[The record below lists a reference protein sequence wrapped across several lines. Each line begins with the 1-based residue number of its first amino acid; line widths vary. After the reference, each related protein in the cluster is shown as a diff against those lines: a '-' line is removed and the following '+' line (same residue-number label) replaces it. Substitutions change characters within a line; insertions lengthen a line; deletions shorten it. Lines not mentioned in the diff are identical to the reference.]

1 MTRPLDTTLPL
12 LGALAAG
19 FGLHAPAWAQ
29 AAAPAATPPAAA
41 SAADDTAGT
50 TTLPVVRARAAAEP
64 TTKQTLQTNQTNLG
78 KGTQDL
84 RDIPQSVTVMTE
96 RLIDDA
102 KLDTLRQALHYT
114 AGITFAATENGTDQ
128 DIRMRGF
135 PVATTGDLLIDGM
148 KDPSQY
154 DRDSFNYDR
163 IEVMRGSASMLFG
176 RGSTGGVINQV
187 NKKPALY
194 GRNEVVTTLGTGG
207 HVRLT
212 GDIHQRLGEDAAL
225 RINAMAQEADNH
237 GARVSKQGFAPTL
250 GLGLG
255 TRDEIT
261 VGLFHLNVDNVP
273 MANLR
278 YLGGSVASQIPAKN
292 FYGTDSDYLRGEATY
307 GTASW
312 THKFGDGSTLKTQLR
327 SGTYKR
333 STWGTTAGYCGAALT
348 VNATCPAGTAAVT
361 AATLNGNTALT
372 RSGLAP
378 RSDTITGSYLQ
389 SDYSRKFQALG
400 LRHELLAGVDWSHE
414 AADRYTAYGAVGT
427 NYNKG
432 GTTVGTPDD
441 SRQLAAAPTY
451 RKGSDYSGSA
461 VGVYA
466 QDLVALTPEWKLL
479 AGLRYDRVKATMHSL
494 AYANTA
500 TPTTPTSTTASEL
513 SYPGLWSRRF
523 GVLYQPGPF
532 QSFHLS
538 YGTSF
543 NTSADTYQYTTQ
555 QTASVGAE
563 KSRNL
568 ELGAKLDW
576 LEGALSTRMALYRS
590 EKYNER
596 TTDSD
601 FAGTFPVL
609 SGQRHT
615 QGLEVD
621 VVGKLTPALEV
632 YLSFSHVF
640 RAVIDKVGTA
650 VVPGTTTGYTTYIGA
665 PVGLTPKNTGA
676 LWASYQLTPKWRVAG
691 GIRGASEN
699 RPLIGGTAAAS
710 KTARAPGYV
719 AYDAMLE
726 YTISEDAYL
735 QLNAV
740 NLTDKVYGDQL
751 YPGFYTP
758 GEARSLKATVGLKF

>member
-1 MTRPLDTTLPL
+1 MTRTTDTALPL

-29 AAAPAATPPAAA
+29 TPPTAAAVPA
-41 SAADDTAGT
+41 SASTAEDST
-50 TTLPVVRARAAAEP
+50 ATATLPVVRARATAEAVSK
-64 TTKQTLQTNQTNLG
+64 TSLQTHQTGIG

-84 RDIPQSVTVMTE
+84 RNIPQSVTVLTE
-96 RLIDDA
+96 RLMDDA

-163 IEVMRGSASMLFG
+163 LEVMRGSASMLFG

-187 NKKPALY
+187 TKKPALY
-194 GRNEVVTTLGTGG
+194 GLNEVVTTVGTGG
-207 HVRLT
+207 SVRLT

-237 GARVSKQGFAPTL
+237 GTRISKQGFAPTL
-250 GLGLG
+250 GWGLG
-255 TRDEIT
+255 TRDEFSL
-261 VGLFHLNVDNVP
+261 GLFYLKVDNVP
-273 MANLR
+273 MSNLR
-278 YLGGSVASQIPAKN
+278 YLAGSIASAIPARN

-307 GTASW
+307 GTGSW
-312 THKFGDGSTLKTQLR
+312 THKFANGGTLKTQFR
-327 SGTYKR
+327 SGTYQR
-333 STWGTTAGYCGAALT
+333 ASWGTTVGYCGVALT
-348 VNATCPAGTAAVT
+348 ATGTCPAGTPALT
-361 AATLNGNTALT
+361 AAALTSATALT

-378 RSDTITGSYLQ
+378 RSDTITGSYIQ
-389 SDYSRKFQALG
+389 SDYSKTFQALG
-400 LRHELLAGVDWSHE
+400 LRHDLLAGIDLSRE
-414 AADRYTAYGAVGT
+414 SADRSTAYGTVGT

-432 GTTVGTPDD
+432 GTSVGTPDD
-441 SRQLAAAPTY
+441 GSTTAAVPTD
-451 RKGSDYSGSA
+451 RKSSDYSGSA
-461 VGVYA
+461 LGLYA

-494 AYANTA
+494 AYADNTTA
-500 TPTTPTSTTASEL
+500 TTPSGSTQSEL

-538 YGTSF
+538 YSTSF
-543 NTSADTYQYTTQ
+543 NTSADTYQYTS
-555 QTASVGAE
+555 QTTANVGAE
-563 KSRNL
+563 KSRNI

-576 LEGALSTRMALYRS
+576 LDGQLSTRAALYRS

-609 SGQRHT
+609 SGKRHT
-615 QGLEVD
+615 QGLELD
-621 VVGKLTPALEV
+621 VVGKLSPALEV
-632 YLSFSHVF
+632 YLSYSYVQQA
-640 RAVIDKVGTA
+640 RIDRVGTA
-650 VVPGTTTGYTTYIGA
+650 VTLTTTD
-665 PVGLTPKNTGA
+665 VGLTPRHTGA
-676 LWASYQLTPKWRVAG
+676 LWVSHQLTPQWRVAG
-691 GIRGASEN
+691 GVRGAAKN
-699 RPLIGGTAAAS
+699 RPLQGGTAAAS
-710 KTARAPGYV
+710 VTAHVPGYL
-719 AYDAMLE
+719 ACDAMVE
-726 YTISEDAYL
+726 YTVSPDMYL
-735 QLNAV
+735 QLNAI
-740 NLTDKVYGDQL
+740 NLGDKVYGDQL

-758 GEARSLKATVGLKF
+758 GEARSLKATVGIKF

>member
-1 MTRPLDTTLPL
+1 MTRPFDPALPL

-29 AAAPAATPPAAA
+29 ATPPAAA
-41 SAADDTAGT
+41 ASAAQTTDTSTAGA
-50 TTLPVVRARAAAEP
+50 TTLPVIRARAAAEP
-64 TTKQTLQTNQTNLG
+64 TSKTSLQTNQTSIG
-78 KGTQDL
+78 KGTQEL

-96 RLIDDA
+96 RLLDDA

-154 DRDSFNYDR
+154 DRDSFNFDR

-194 GRNEVVTTLGTGG
+194 GTSELVTTLGTGG
-207 HVRLT
+207 NLRLT

-225 RINAMAQEADNH
+225 RLNAMVQEADNH
-237 GARVSKQGFAPTL
+237 GAKVSKVGFAPTL
-250 GLGLG
+250 GWGLG
-255 TRDEIT
+255 TRDEFT

-273 MANLR
+273 MASLR
-278 YLGGSVASQIPAKN
+278 YLAGSVASQIPAGH
-292 FYGTDSDYLRGEATY
+292 FYGTASDYLRGTATY

-312 THKFGDGSTLKTQLR
+312 QHRFADGGVLKTQVR
-327 SGTYKR
+327 SGTYDR
-333 STWGTTAGYCGAALT
+333 ATWGTTAGYCGVALT
-348 VNATCPAGTAAVT
+348 ANATCPAGTPALT
-361 AATLNGNTALT
+361 AAALSSSTALT
-372 RSGLAP
+372 RSGLSP
-378 RSDTITGSYLQ
+378 RSDRITGSYLQ
-389 SDYSRKFQALG
+389 TEYSRKFNALG

-414 AADRYTAYGAVGT
+414 AADRFTAYGTVGT

-432 GTTVGTPDD
+432 GTAVGTPDD
-441 SRQLAAAPTY
+441 GRVTAAVPTY
-451 RKGSDYSGSA
+451 RQSSDYAGSSIGA
-461 VGVYA
+461 YA

-479 AGLRYDRVKATMHSL
+479 AGLRYDRVRATMHSFSF
-494 AYANTA
+494 ANNTTA
-500 TPTTPTSTTASEL
+500 TTPSATSTAEL

-523 GVLYQPGPF
+523 GVLWQPGPF
-532 QSFHLS
+532 QSVHLS

-576 LEGALSTRMALYRS
+576 LDGALSTRAAVYRS

-601 FAGTFPVL
+601 FAGSFPVL
-609 SGQRHT
+609 SGKRHT
-615 QGLEVD
+615 QGVELD
-621 VVGKLTPALEV
+621 VVGKLTPAVEI

-640 RAVIDKVGTA
+640 KAVIDQVGSA
-650 VVPGTTTGYTTYIGA
+650 VIPATNTGYTSYIGA
-665 PVGLTPKNTGA
+665 PVGLTPRNTGA
-676 LWASYQLTPKWRVAG
+676 IWASWQFTPQWRIAG
-691 GIRGASEN
+691 GVRGASEN

-719 AYDAMLE
+719 AADAMLE
-726 YTISEDAYL
+726 YTVSADMSL

-740 NLTDKVYGDQL
+740 NLGDKVYGDQL

-758 GEARSLKATVGLKF
+758 GEGRSLKATVAVKF

>member
-1 MTRPLDTTLPL
+1 MTRPFDPALPL

-29 AAAPAATPPAAA
+29 ASPPAAA
-41 SAADDTAGT
+41 ASATDETAGA

-64 TTKQTLQTNQTNLG
+64 TSKTSLQTNQTSIG
-78 KGTQDL
+78 KGTQEL

-194 GRNEVVTTLGTGG
+194 GANEIVTTIGTGG
-207 HVRLT
+207 NVRLT
-212 GDIHQRLGEDAAL
+212 GDIHQRLGENAAL

-237 GARVSKQGFAPTL
+237 GAKISKYGFAPTL
-250 GLGLG
+250 GWGLG
-255 TRDEIT
+255 TRDEFT

-273 MANLR
+273 MSNLR
-278 YLGGSVASQIPAKN
+278 YLEGSVASQIPAKN
-292 FYGTDSDYLRGEATY
+292 FYGTASDYLTGTATY

-312 THKFGDGSTLKTQLR
+312 QHKFGDGSVLKTQVR
-327 SGTYKR
+327 SGTYDR
-333 STWGTTAGYCGAALT
+333 ATWGTTAGYCAVALT
-348 VNATCPAGTAAVT
+348 ATGTCPTGTAAMT
-361 AATLNGNTALT
+361 AAALSGSTALT

-389 SDYSRKFQALG
+389 TEYSRKFSALG

-414 AADRYTAYGAVGT
+414 AADRSTAYGTVGT

-441 SRQLAAAPTY
+441 GRLTAALPTY
-451 RKGSDYSGSA
+451 RKSSDYAGTSIGA
-461 VGVYA
+461 YA
-466 QDLVALTPEWKLL
+466 QDLIALTPEWKLL
-479 AGLRYDRVKATMHSL
+479 AGLRYDRVKATMNS
-494 AYANTA
+494 YTFANTTTA
-500 TPTTPTSTTASEL
+500 TTPSGTTTSEL

-523 GVLYQPGPF
+523 GVLWQPGPF

-563 KSRNL
+563 KSRNI

-576 LEGALSTRMALYRS
+576 LDGALSTRAAIYRS

-609 SGQRHT
+609 SGKRHT
-615 QGLEVD
+615 EGVEFD
-621 VVGKLTPALEV
+621 VVGKVTPEVEV
-632 YLSFSHVF
+632 YLSYSHVF
-640 RAVIDKVGTA
+640 KAVIDKVGTA
-650 VVPGTTTGYTTYIGA
+650 VIPAATTGYTSYIGA

-676 LWASYQLTPKWRVAG
+676 LWASWQFAPKWRIAG
-691 GIRGASEN
+691 GVRGASEN
-699 RPLIGGTAAAS
+699 HPLIGGTAAAS

-726 YTISEDAYL
+726 YTVSQDMYL
-735 QLNAV
+735 QFNAV

-758 GEARSLKATVGLKF
+758 GEGRSLKATVGVKF